1 MTDEKFLEF
10 WGNFL
15 LSAARGKKQAEDVG
29 TWTRQYF
36 KSMNQIMT
44 ASQKGFSD
52 LNEFS
57 VMFRKFYGLDK
68 IPEQSPEYESRM
80 KTSASDFQKSLNDY
94 LGMMGMVSKAEHLA
108 LVRKYEKLKEKCADQ
123 EETVRHL
130 RMLLDTKGTVQGET
144 VRTLQDI
151 MKDQTELFRNMVAG
165 IGQQSGK
172 ENPPDKTD
180 PNHQQIVLKEN
191 TKKGE
196 KEDDRHKTCNQT
208 DG

>member
-36 KSMNQIMT
+36 KSMNQIMA

-57 VMFRKFYGLDK
+57 VMFRKFYGLDH

-94 LGMMGMVSKAEHLA
+94 LGMMGMVSKAEHVA

-130 RMLLDTKGTVQGET
+130 RMLLDTKGTVQGEA

-151 MKDQTELFRNMVAG
+151 MKDQTELFRNMMAG
-165 IGQQSGK
+165 IGQQTGK
-172 ENPPDKTD
+172 ENPPDKTG
-180 PNHQQIVLKEN
+180 PGQQIVLKEN